1 MKVSVYGRI
10 PYATSFDGRTTWPVA
25 GQQFDAETGQ
35 RSIREGLDLLERADQ
50 LGFDWVSVAEH
61 HYTPQQLS
69 PNPMVLAGALSQRIK
84 KARIALLGPTLPFL
98 NPVRVAEE
106 LALLDNMSGG
116 RVIAGL
122 MRGAP
127 SEYITYGVNPAES
140 RERFQ
145 EALQL
150 ILSAWTEPQPFGWQ
164 GRFYQF
170 RTVSILPRPV
180 QQPHPPIFMSGS
192 TPESGEFAARLHLG
206 LGLAFTTVP
215 LARVSARYFREQAAA
230 CDWHPTPDDVLY
242 RTQVSVADTDEL
254 ARAAVAP
261 YFTTGPRQGRGA
273 GVQDA
278 LATSGFFGRD
288 AATHASR
295 ELTRPQTTFDDAVE
309 LGQIVCG
316 SPPTVIAQLRRIQK
330 EVGAGIVDL
339 SFQSG
344 AMPFS
349 LALRSLELFAKE
361 VLPCLH
367 EQ

>member
-1 MKVSVYGRI
+1 VYGRI
-10 PYATSFDGRTTWPVA
+10 PYAGTVDDRASWPAA
-25 GQQFDAETGQ
+25 GQMFDPQTGQ
-35 RSIREGLDLLERADQ
+35 RSVREGLDLLERADQ

-69 PNPMVLAGALSQRIK
+69 PNPMVLAGALSQRVK
-84 KARIALLGPTLPFL
+84 NARIALLGPTLPFL

-106 LALLDNMSGG
+106 LALLDNMSNG

-127 SEYITYGVNPAES
+127 SEYMTYGVNPAES

-150 ILSAWTEPQPFGWQ
+150 ILTAWIEPQPFGWE

-170 RTVSILPRPV
+170 RTVSIWSRPV
-180 QQPHPPIFMSGS
+180 QQPHPPVFMSGS

-215 LARVSARYFREQAAA
+215 LAKESARHYREQAAGFG
-230 CDWHPTPDDVLY
+230 WHPTPNDVLY

-254 ARAAVAP
+254 ARAAVLP
-261 YFTTGPRQGRGA
+261 YFTTGPRRARG
-273 GVQDA
+273 GVGVRDA

-288 AATHASR
+288 AARHASR
-295 ELTRPQTTFDDAVE
+295 ELLRPQASFDEAVE

-316 SPPTVIAQLRRIQK
+316 SPPTAMAQLRRIQA

-344 AMPFS
+344 AMPFEV
-349 LALRSLELFAKE
+349 ALRSLEYFARD

-367 EQ
+367 GQ

>member
-1 MKVSVYGRI
+1 MKVSVYGRV
-10 PYATSFDGRTTWPVA
+10 PYAGSLDDRASWPAPGQMFDP
-25 GQQFDAETGQ
+25 QTGQ
-35 RSIREGLDLLERADQ
+35 RSVREGLDLLERADQ

-69 PNPMVLAGALSQRIK
+69 PNPMVLAGALSQRVK
-84 KARIALLGPTLPFL
+84 HARIALLGPTLPFL

-116 RVIAGL
+116 RIIAGL

-127 SEYITYGVNPAES
+127 SEYMTYGVNPAES

-150 ILSAWTEPQPFGWQ
+150 IVTAWIEPQPFGWE

-170 RTVSILPRPV
+170 RTVSIWPRPV
-180 QQPHPPIFMSGS
+180 QQPHPPVFMSGS
-192 TPESGEFAARLHLG
+192 TPESGEFAAGLHLG

-215 LARVSARYFREQAAA
+215 LAARAAA
-230 CDWHPTPDDVLY
+230 HYRAHASECGWAPTPDDVLY
-242 RTQVSVADTDEL
+242 RTQVSVAESDEL
-254 ARAAVAP
+254 ARAAVLP
-261 YFTTGPRQGRGA
+261 FFTTGPRRARGV

-278 LATSGFFGRD
+278 LASSGFFGRD

-295 ELTRPQTTFDDAVE
+295 ELLRPHPSFDEAVE

-316 SPPTVIAQLRRIQK
+316 SPPTVIAQLRRIQA

-344 AMPFS
+344 AMPFEP
-349 LALRSLELFAKE
+349 ALRSLELFGRD

-367 EQ
+367 DQ

>member
-1 MKVSVYGRI
+1 MKVSVYGRV
-10 PYATSFDGRTTWPVA
+10 PYAASFGDHSTWPVA
-25 GQQFDAETGQ
+25 GQLFDPEIGQ
-35 RSIREGLDLLERADQ
+35 RSVREGLDLLERADQ

-69 PNPMVLAGALSQRIK
+69 PNPMVLAGALSQRVK
-84 KARIALLGPTLPFL
+84 NAKIALLGPTLPFL

-116 RVIAGL
+116 RIIAGL

-140 RERFQ
+140 RDRFQ

-150 ILSAWTEPQPFGWQ
+150 IVRAWTEPQPFGWE

-170 RTVSILPRPV
+170 RTVSIWPRPV

-215 LARVSARYFREQAAA
+215 LAKESARYYREQAAA
-230 CDWHPTPDDVLY
+230 FGWQPGSDDVLY
-242 RTQVSVADTDEL
+242 RAQVCVADTDDL
-254 ARAAVAP
+254 ARATIEP
-261 YFTTGPRQGRGA
+261 YFTTGPRRARGV
-273 GVQDA
+273 GIQDA
-278 LATSGFFGRD
+278 LSASGFFGRD

-295 ELTRPQTTFDDAVE
+295 ELTRPHASFDEAVE

-316 SPPTVIAQLRRIQK
+316 SPPTVLAQLKRIQA

-344 AMPFS
+344 AMPFTP
-349 LALRSLELFAKE
+349 ALHSLELFAKE

-367 EQ
+367 GR

>member
-1 MKVSVYGRI
+1 MKVSVYGRV
-10 PYATSFDGRTTWPVA
+10 PYAGSVDDRSKWPVA
-25 GQQFDAETGQ
+25 GQLFDPEIGQ
-35 RSIREGLDLLERADQ
+35 RSLNEGLDLLERADG

-69 PNPMVLAGALSQRIK
+69 PNPMVLAGALSQRIRR
-84 KARIALLGPTLPFL
+84 ANIALLGPTLPFL

-106 LALLDNMSGG
+106 LALLDNMCGG
-116 RVIAGL
+116 RIIAGL

-140 RERFQ
+140 RDRFQ

-150 ILSAWTEPQPFGWQ
+150 ILRAWTEPQPFGWE

-170 RTVSILPRPV
+170 RTVSIWPRPV
-180 QQPHPPIFMSGS
+180 QQPHPPVFMSGS

-215 LARVSARYFREQAAA
+215 LAKESARYYREQAAA
-230 CDWHPTPDDVLY
+230 FGWQPTPDDVLY

-254 ARAAVAP
+254 AREAVAP
-261 YFTTGPRQGRGA
+261 YFTLGPRRARAA

-278 LATSGFFGRD
+278 LATSGFFGRES
-288 AATHASR
+288 ATHASR
-295 ELTRPQTTFDDAVE
+295 ELTRPQASFDEAVE

-316 SPPTVIAQLRRIQK
+316 SPATVIAQLRRIQQ

-344 AMPFS
+344 AMPFGP
-349 LALRSLELFAKE
+349 ALRSLELFGTE

-367 EQ
+367 EI